1 MTSRQQSRNISIA
14 TSKIS
19 MIVESF
25 ASLPEEGPLVAHLL
39 HWQHDQVAVGLVAW
53 QGKCLPTGCLY
64 LTGLGSST
72 HVAGIRMGKGADFPI
87 TTLTHI
93 VWNKLAALTS
103 FLFTHNLIHTLDSAV
118 NKRVKSLRW

>member
-1 MTSRQQSRNISIA
+1 MTCKFID
-14 TSKIS
+14 
-19 MIVESF
+19 VESF
-25 ASLPEEGPLVAHLL
+25 ASLPEEGLIIAYLL
-39 HWQHDQVAVGLVAW
+39 HCLRDQFAVGLVAW
-53 QGKCLPTGCLY
+53 QGKCLPNGCLY

-118 NKRVKSLRW
+118 NKRVNSLKW